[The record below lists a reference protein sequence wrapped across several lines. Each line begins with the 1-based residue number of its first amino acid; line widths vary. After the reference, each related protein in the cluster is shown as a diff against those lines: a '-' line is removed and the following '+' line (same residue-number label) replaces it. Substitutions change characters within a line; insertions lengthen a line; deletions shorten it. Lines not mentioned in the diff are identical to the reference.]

1 MAAKIAGRVAALSES
16 ATLKI
21 DAKAKQMKADGIDVV
36 NFTAGEPDFDTP
48 VHIKDAAK
56 KALDAGKT
64 KYTPSAGILELRQAI
79 CEKLDKENGLQ
90 YKPGQILVSIGA
102 KHSLFNIILT
112 IIERGDQVIIPAPY
126 WVSYYEMVQAAEGV
140 PVVVQTTAEA
150 DFKITPEQLKA
161 VCTPRTAAIILCSP
175 SNPTGSVYTQDE
187 LKALANVIIE
197 KDLVCISDEIY
208 EKLLYDGRKHASIAT
223 LPGMKERTLVVNGFS
238 KAYSMTGWR
247 LGYAAGPANI
257 IAAMNTLQS
266 HSTSGA
272 TTFAQWGALEALKAP
287 QDDVEKMRVAFDER
301 RNYLVERL
309 NKIPGV
315 KCNMPGGAFYAF
327 PDMSAYHGKTTPD
340 GKVITGS
347 MELTEYLLEEA
358 KCSAV
363 PGVAFGAE
371 AHQRF
376 SYALSKDSIKKGIDR
391 IEEALKKLK

>member
-187 LKALANVIIE
+187 LNALANVIIE

-327 PDMSAYHGKTTPD
+327 PDMSAYHGKTAPD